1 MILVELMTACK
12 CLTLCWGLAS
22 HTDQF
27 FVNTAVNL
35 SHMELIATTSPD
47 VSTALY
53 TAGSCISVTYL
64 MYSCAIGSP
73 VVQGTCFSTCSH
85 FVIPTLLVSYGKM
98 IVTRFLGYL

>member
-1 MILVELMTACK
+1 
-12 CLTLCWGLAS
+12 
-22 HTDQF
+22 
-27 FVNTAVNL
+27 
-35 SHMELIATTSPD
+35 MELIATTSPD